1 MRNLISISFI
11 IIYLLG
17 NTEFGQIF
25 NLPALLQHYEKDH
38 TANNKIS
45 FVKFLVMH
53 YCTDDGTTA
62 DDEQD
67 SKLPFKQIHQFSF
80 VFFTT
85 PTEQQLTTENFYPI
99 FKRKNNRFTDQN
111 LTDVYLKSL
120 LQPPR
125 FSS

>member
-1 MRNLISISFI
+1 MKDLISISLI

-67 SKLPFKQIHQFSF
+67 SKLPFKQIHLFSF
-80 VFFTT
+80 VFFTA
-85 PTEQQLTTENFYPI
+85 PTEQILTTENFYPI

>member
-1 MRNLISISFI
+1 MRNLISISLL

-17 NTEFGQIF
+17 NTEFGQVF

-38 TANNKIS
+38 TANNKVN
-45 FVKFLVMH
+45 FAAFLVMH

-62 DDEQD
+62 DDGED

-80 VFFTT
+80 IFFTA
-85 PTEQQLTTENFYPI
+85 PSEQTLTTGNFYSI
-99 FKRKNNRFTDQN
+99 SKRKNNRFTNQY

-125 FSS
+125 FIS